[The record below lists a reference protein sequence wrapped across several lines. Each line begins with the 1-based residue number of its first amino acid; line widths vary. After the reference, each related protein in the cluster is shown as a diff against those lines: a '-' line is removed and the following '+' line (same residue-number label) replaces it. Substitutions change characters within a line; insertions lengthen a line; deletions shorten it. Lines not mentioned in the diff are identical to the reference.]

1 MLSFVVG
8 FGLVVAFVVIALVAF
23 TGWTAWQAERL
34 VPPCGR
40 FITIDGVR
48 LHIRDFGEGPAIIML
63 HGLAA
68 QLQTF
73 TCELTDHLSGRYR
86 LVLVDRPGCG
96 YSEPAVA
103 GASLKIQAA
112 IVAGLMRELDLGPAI
127 VVGHSLGGAVALAL
141 ALDYPELVAG
151 LALLAPAT
159 RPQDDVPVA
168 LRSLAIR
175 SDLARWIFGWT
186 LAVPLGA
193 HYRDNTI
200 RLLFGPDPE
209 APNFAVGAGAVLAAR
224 PLTFRNACRDL
235 VEAGSDLARCAAR
248 YGEIKAPVG
257 VLYGCGDRILDPEW
271 HGRGLRKLVP
281 DLHLEMTDGGH
292 MLPISDPVRSA
303 RFIESIV
310 ARAGLD
316 RQAAA

>member
-1 MLSFVVG
+1 MLAFVVG
-8 FGLVVAFVVIALVAF
+8 LGVAFAVIVIALVAF
-23 TGWTAWQAERL
+23 TTWVAWRAERL

-40 FITIDGVR
+40 FVTIDGVK
-48 LHIRDFGEGPAIIML
+48 LHIRDFGEGPAIVML
-63 HGLAA
+63 HGLAS

-73 TCELTDHLSGRYR
+73 TYELTDHLSGRYR
-86 LVLVDRPGCG
+86 IVLVDRPGCG
-96 YSEPAVA
+96 YSEPAAA
-103 GASLKIQAA
+103 GASLDIQAA
-112 IVAGLMRELDLGPAI
+112 IVAGLMRELGLGPAI

-141 ALDYPELVAG
+141 ALDHPELVAG

-159 RPQDDVPVA
+159 RPQDDVPEA

-175 SDLARWIFGWT
+175 SDLARWVCGWT
-186 LAVPLGA
+186 MAVPLGA
-193 HYRDNTI
+193 YYRDNTI

-248 YGEIKAPVG
+248 YGEITAPVG

-281 DLHLEMTDGGH
+281 DLHLEICDGGH
-292 MLPISDPVRSA
+292 MLPVSDPARSA
-303 RFIESIV
+303 RFIEAV
-310 ARAGLD
+310 AARAGLD
-316 RQAAA
+316 QQAAA